1 MTDAQSNE
9 PRMNTGNLGVWSD
22 PFDFKVERE
31 RTIAYAAATN
41 DGNSR
46 YTSGELAPPVF
57 AIVPVFE
64 GMIGPLFTVVPDS
77 LIPFVVHGEQ
87 DMVFHRPITPG
98 MALVSRAKVTGFA
111 SKRSGTTVS
120 VRLET
125 RTDGGDL
132 VNEQWMVSFFRGF
145 QAGETVGE
153 LAPAHAFPEELRDAA
168 PFAEVVQHVDD
179 DQTFR
184 YAEASGDPMPIH
196 LDEEFARSAGL
207 PGIIAHGLCTMAFT
221 SRAVIESAAAGDP
234 ARLKRLAVRFSKP
247 VLPGQDVTTRIWR
260 ASGGA
265 YAFETTSSSG
275 DVVIKD
281 GLAEIGD

>member
-1 MTDAQSNE
+1 MTE
-9 PRMNTGNLGVWSD
+9 MNKDNLGVWSE
-22 PFDFKVERE
+22 PFDFAVERE
-31 RTIAYAAATN
+31 RTVAYAAATN
-41 DGNSR
+41 DGNPR

-57 AIVPVFE
+57 AIVPVFQ
-64 GMIGPLFTVVPDS
+64 GMIDPLFKVVPDS

-87 DMVFHRPITPG
+87 DMVFHRPIEPG
-98 MALVSRAKVTGFA
+98 MKLVSRAKVTGYS
-111 SKRSGTTVS
+111 SKKSGTTVS
-120 VRLET
+120 LKLET
-125 RTDGGDL
+125 RTDGGEL

-153 LAPAHAFPEELRDAA
+153 QAPAHTFPEELRAGA
-168 PFAEVVQHVDD
+168 PLAEVTQHVDD

-184 YAEASGDPMPIH
+184 YSEASGDPMPIH
-196 LDEEFARSAGL
+196 LDEEFAKSMGL

-221 SRAVIESAAAGDP
+221 SRAVIESAAGGDP

-247 VLPGQDVTTRIWR
+247 VLPGQDVTTRIFG
-260 ASGGA
+260 SGDGT

-281 GLAEIGD
+281 GLAEIG

>member
-1 MTDAQSNE
+1 MSDQ
-9 PRMNTGNLGVWSD
+9 PQMNKDNLGVWSD

-31 RTIAYAAATN
+31 RTIAYAEATN
-41 DGNSR
+41 DAHPR
-46 YTSGELAPPVF
+46 HLSGELAPPVF

-87 DMVFHRPITPG
+87 DMVFHRPIVPG
-98 MALVSRAKVTGFA
+98 MRLVSRAKVTGYS
-111 SKRSGTTVS
+111 SKASGTTVS
-120 VRLET
+120 VKLET
-125 RTDGGDL
+125 RTADGEP

-153 LAPAHAFPEELRDAA
+153 LAPPHGFPAELRSAA
-168 PFAEVVQHVDD
+168 PLAEVVQHVDE

-184 YAEASGDPMPIH
+184 YSEASGDPMPIH

-221 SRAVIESAAAGDP
+221 SRAVVEHAAGGDP
-234 ARLKRLAVRFSKP
+234 ARLRRLAVRFSRP
-247 VLPGQDVTTRIWR
+247 VLPGQDITTRLHD
-260 ASGGA
+260 AGGGR
-265 YAFETTSSSG
+265 YVFETTSDSG

-281 GLAEIGD
+281 GLAEIA

>member
-1 MTDAQSNE
+1 MSE
-9 PRMNTGNLGVWSD
+9 PQLNTERLGVWSD
-22 PFDFKVERE
+22 PFEFKVERD
-31 RTIAYAAATN
+31 RTVAYAEATN
-41 DGNSR
+41 DPNPR
-46 YTSGELAPPVF
+46 YLDGTMAPPVF
-57 AIVPVFE
+57 AIVPVFD
-64 GMIGPLFTVVPDS
+64 GMIAPLFEVVPDS

-87 DMVFHRPITPG
+87 DMVFHRPIEPG
-98 MALVSRAKVTGFA
+98 MTLVSRAKVTGFS
-111 SKRSGTTVS
+111 SKTSGTTVA
-120 VRLET
+120 VKLES

-153 LAPAHAFPEELRDAA
+153 LAPAHRFPEDLRAAA
-168 PFAEVVQHVDD
+168 PLAEVVQHVDD

-196 LDEEFARSAGL
+196 LDDEFARSAGL

-221 SRAVIESAAAGDP
+221 SRAVIESAADGDP
-234 ARLKRLAVRFSKP
+234 SRLRRLAVRFSRP

-260 ASGGA
+260 QDSTTF
-265 YAFETTSSSG
+265 AFESTSTTG

-281 GLAEIGD
+281 GLAEITP

>member
-1 MTDAQSNE
+1 MSDQPQMNKQS
-9 PRMNTGNLGVWSD
+9 LGEWSD
-22 PFDFKVERE
+22 PFGFEVEAE
-31 RTIAYAAATN
+31 RTVAYARATN
-41 DGNSR
+41 DENPR
-46 YTSGELAPPVF
+46 YLAGELAPPVF

-64 GMIGPLFTVVPDS
+64 GMIGPLFKVVPDS

-98 MALVSRAKVTGFA
+98 MKLTSRAKVTGYA
-111 SKRSGTTVS
+111 SKSSGTTVS
-120 VRLET
+120 LKLET
-125 RTDGGDL
+125 RADDGDL

-153 LAPAHAFPEELRDAA
+153 LAPAHGFPEELRGDT
-168 PFAEVVQHVDD
+168 PFAEVTQHVDE

-184 YAEASGDPMPIH
+184 YSKASGDPMPIH
-196 LDEEFARSAGL
+196 LDEEFAKSAGL

-234 ARLKRLAVRFSKP
+234 ARLRRLAVRFSKP
-247 VLPGQDVTTRIWR
+247 VLPGQDVTTRIWEKG
-260 ASGGA
+260 AGAFVFESTSG
-265 YAFETTSSSG
+265 SG

-281 GLAEIGD
+281 GLAEIGG